1 MEIYIFMKILF
12 LLLQRHNAKYIN
24 NNLLLKAM
32 QFSTFKW
39 LTITII
45 CK

>member
-1 MEIYIFMKILF
+1 MEIYIFFKILF

-24 NNLLLKAM
+24 NKLLLMAM
-32 QFSTFKW
+32 QFSPFKW

-45 CK
+45 RK